1 MTRAIRGRL
10 ELQNYEG
17 EMPHIVTFVLRDPS
31 TGEIVAEHDTYMDAE
46 GNFDVPAPV
55 GQLELSVKVS
65 HWLRRAVLV
74 DTTLGDVEGLVLSLI
89 NGDANDDNV
98 VDGEDLAMVVQNY
111 GFSCWDDC
119 PEGGLPGD
127 LNGDLV
133 VDDNDLLIVLFNFGQ
148 QGD

>member
-1 MTRAIRGRL
+1 
-10 ELQNYEG
+10 
-17 EMPHIVTFVLRDPS
+17 
-31 TGEIVAEHDTYMDAE
+31 
-46 GNFDVPAPV
+46 
-55 GQLELSVKVS
+55 
-65 HWLRRAVLV
+65 
-74 DTTLGDVEGLVLSLI
+74 
-89 NGDANDDNV
+89 V

-111 GFSCWDDC
+111 GSSCWDDC